1 MRNKLCAIFAGLALC
16 FAFTVPAFAS
26 GEVNSSTVRVTL
38 TELKPGYYLGAV
50 WDGEELLTFFDSVVD
65 SSGVLE
71 TTVDV
76 GKKLEDGHAVTVGV
90 SGKNAGTDSVA
101 VTAFPEKKDSPGGE
115 TDRPGSST
123 GGGGGGSSKP
133 SIRPAVQQDTG
144 GGKPVT
150 VPDNTDTG
158 FADVASSAWYA
169 GFVQY
174 VVEKGLFGGVG
185 NGRFDPDGNMTR
197 AMMWTVLA
205 RYRGV
210 ETGSGSNWYDAARSW
225 AVAQGI
231 SDGSM
236 ADGNVTRE
244 QFVTMLWRLAG
255 QPDAV
260 SSAGFTDSGNI
271 SGYAKIAVDWTVA
284 QGILNGYHDGSF
296 RPQGSASRAEVA
308 KMLTVF
314 CKGTG

>member
-115 TDRPGSST
+115 TDR
-123 GGGGGGSSKP
+123 
-133 SIRPAVQQDTG
+133 TG